1 MFLLYA
7 QWEHFDHMA
16 RFEEHCNYMSKTE
29 QHLEQISNDC
39 QLLWVVTYEAHVEVT
54 IQTPQKCSHQSQ
66 IEHMLWVHF
75 KCVLYVITM
84 KSLGSFNQSSQCS
97 QYVIT
102 GFRPPHPQCL
112 QPIRSHQLMVTISGT
127 TTTTY
132 HHLNISHGMVQTST
146 DHTDQLPTRVDSLCP
161 CSLVVTLVPLLH
173 VPLHLSSVVGSEGE
187 TLEMMTSSEGPRS
200 DKVLQ

>member
-16 RFEEHCNYMSKTE
+16 HFEEHCNYMSKTE

-84 KSLGSFNQSSQCS
+84 KLLGSFNQSSQCS
-97 QYVIT
+97 QHVIT
-102 GFRPPHPQCL
+102 GSRPPHPQCKYGGSL
-112 QPIRSHQLMVTISGT
+112 
-127 TTTTY
+127 
-132 HHLNISHGMVQTST
+132 ST
-146 DHTDQLPTRVDSLCP
+146 FS
-161 CSLVVTLVPLLH
+161 
-173 VPLHLSSVVGSEGE
+173 GSESFIDFWGFC
-187 TLEMMTSSEGPRS
+187 S
-200 DKVLQ
+200 

>member
-16 RFEEHCNYMSKTE
+16 CFEEHYNYMSKTK

-97 QYVIT
+97 QHVIT
-102 GFRPPHPQCL
+102 GSRPPHPQC
-112 QPIRSHQLMVTISGT
+112 G
-127 TTTTY
+127 
-132 HHLNISHGMVQTST
+132 
-146 DHTDQLPTRVDSLCP
+146 D
-161 CSLVVTLVPLLH
+161 
-173 VPLHLSSVVGSEGE
+173 
-187 TLEMMTSSEGPRS
+187 
-200 DKVLQ
+200 

>member
-1 MFLLYA
+1 MLLYA

-16 RFEEHCNYMSKTE
+16 CFEEHCDCMSKTE

-54 IQTPQKCSHQSQ
+54 IQMPQKCSHQSQ

-97 QYVIT
+97 QHVIT
-102 GFRPPHPQCL
+102 GSRPPRPQCYEEVDER
-112 QPIRSHQLMVTISGT
+112 QC
-127 TTTTY
+127 
-132 HHLNISHGMVQTST
+132 
-146 DHTDQLPTRVDSLCP
+146 LP
-161 CSLVVTLVPLLH
+161 
-173 VPLHLSSVVGSEGE
+173 
-187 TLEMMTSSEGPRS
+187 
-200 DKVLQ
+200 